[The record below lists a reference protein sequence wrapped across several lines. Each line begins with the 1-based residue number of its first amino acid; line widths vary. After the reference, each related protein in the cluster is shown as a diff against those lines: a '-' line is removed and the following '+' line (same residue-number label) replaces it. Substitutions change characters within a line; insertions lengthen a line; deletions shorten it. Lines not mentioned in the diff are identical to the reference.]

1 MIDDRLRAVCDL
13 LVASVREECGRHEY
27 DGQAQDLSD
36 AGVASALAR
45 VGVGERRADPLLEAH
60 LATFEDGVRTRFG
73 DLRTH
78 HVNPILHIN
87 NLDVSCYDRPYAP
100 LAERREARRRH
111 LAAWPEAVDA
121 AVATL
126 DAVPAPIAAALL
138 PVARGLGGELTDGE
152 PVTATALAALD
163 RFLAHLDRCARTG
176 DPDPALGPAALAA
189 AMGFGEALVPDLG
202 ELADVADRERAR
214 LREDLTAACAL
225 LDATRPA
232 REVVAELQRDSP
244 TQYDDLS
251 KWTAELVDELTAYC
265 RAHDLV
271 PHLDGELRIGPPPA
285 SREWA
290 LAMMIWAAPD
300 EPDGPSWYWITAPN
314 EAWDAEDLEAWTSVF
329 CRTSLP
335 SITAH
340 EVVPGHF
347 AHARSLRHVE
357 APERRVLLS
366 QTFIEGWAHYAEEM
380 LVDLGFRASDPRFRI
395 GVYIE
400 ALIRVTRLSAAIG
413 LHTGAMSLDDA
424 TELFRTDALLATG
437 AAAAEAR
444 RGLFEPNY
452 GRYAWGK
459 LAIRDVAAKARAAW
473 GEDFTLG
480 RLHRELL
487 ALGSP
492 PLGLLDQGLGLR

>member
-1 MIDDRLRAVCDL
+1 MLDDRLRAVCDL
-13 LVASVREECGRHEY
+13 QVASVREECGRHEY
-27 DGQAQDLSD
+27 DGQVQDLSD
-36 AGVASALAR
+36 AGVAAALAR
-45 VGVGERRADPLLEAH
+45 VGVGARRPDPLLEAH
-60 LATFEDGVRTRFG
+60 LVAFEDAARVRFG
-73 DLRTH
+73 ELRTH
-78 HVNPILHIN
+78 HINPILHIT

-100 LAERREARRRH
+100 LPRRREARRRH
-111 LAAWPEAVDA
+111 LAAWPDAVDA

-138 PVARGLGGELTDGE
+138 PVARDLGAELTADDPTE
-152 PVTATALAALD
+152 AAALAALG
-163 RFLAHLDRCARTG
+163 RFEAHLDRCARDG
-176 DPDPALGPAALAA
+176 DPNPALGPAALAA
-189 AMGFGEALVPDLG
+189 AMGAGEALVPDLG
-202 ELADVADRERAR
+202 ALAAAADRERAR
-214 LREDLTAACAL
+214 LRGELTAACAV
-225 LDATRPA
+225 LDPGRPA
-232 REVVAELQRDSP
+232 RAVVAELQRDCP

-251 KWTAELVDELTAYC
+251 KWTAELVDELTAYS

-290 LAMMIWAAPD
+290 LAMMIWSAPD

-314 EAWDAEDLEAWTSVF
+314 ASWDAEDLEAWASVF
-329 CRTSLP
+329 CRTTLP

-366 QTFIEGWAHYAEEM
+366 PTFIEGWAHYAEEL
-380 LVDLGFRASDPRFRI
+380 LVDLGFRESDPRFRI

-400 ALIRVTRLSAAIG
+400 ALVRITRLSAAVG
-413 LHTGAMSLDDA
+413 LHTGAMTLDDA
-424 TELFRTDALLATG
+424 TELFRADALLSTPT
-437 AAAAEAR
+437 AASEAR

-473 GEDFTLG
+473 GEQFTLG

-492 PLGLLDQGLGLR
+492 PLGLLEAGLGLR

>member
-1 MIDDRLRAVCDL
+1 MMDDRLRAVCDL

-36 AGVASALAR
+36 AGVAPALAR
-45 VGVGERRADPLLEAH
+45 VGVGARRADPLLEAH
-60 LATFEDGVRTRFG
+60 LGTFEDAVRTRFG
-73 DLRTH
+73 ELRTH
-78 HVNPILHIN
+78 HVNPILHIA

-100 LAERREARRRH
+100 APERQEARRRH
-111 LAAWPEAVDA
+111 LTAWPDAVDT

-126 DAVPAPIAAALL
+126 DAVPAPVAAALV
-138 PVARGLGGELTDGE
+138 PVARGLGAELTDAD
-152 PVTATALAALD
+152 PVEAAALAALD
-163 RFLAHLDRCARTG
+163 RFVAHLDVCARDG

-189 AMGFGEALVPDLG
+189 AMGAGEALVPDLG
-202 ELADVADRERAR
+202 ALADAAERERAR
-214 LREDLTAACAL
+214 LRDELAAACGL
-225 LDATRPA
+225 LDASRPP
-232 REVVAELQRDSP
+232 RDVVAELQRDCPSA
-244 TQYDDLS
+244 YDDLS
-251 KWTAELVDELTAYC
+251 SWTAELVDELTAHC
-265 RAHDLV
+265 RALDLV

-314 EAWDAEDLEAWTSVF
+314 ASWDAEDLEAYRSVF
-329 CRTSLP
+329 CRTTLP

-347 AHARSLRHVE
+347 AHARSLRHVD

-380 LVDLGFRASDPRFRI
+380 LVDIGFRESDPRFRI

-400 ALIRVTRLSAAIG
+400 ALVRITRLSAAIG
-413 LHTGAMSLDDA
+413 LHTGAMTLHDA
-424 TELFRTDALLATG
+424 TELFQTDALLSAPT
-437 AAAAEAR
+437 AASEAR

-473 GEDFTLG
+473 GERFTLS

-487 ALGSP
+487 SLGSP
-492 PLGLLDQGLGLR
+492 PLGLLEAGLGLR